1 MSLVLPFQILTATEE
16 RMKFVIAWLI
26 GIVALAV
33 LPIGFGD
40 SVFVNYAIGVV
51 VLSIAVGL
59 WAAFSRKAEPEQQ
72 R

>member
-1 MSLVLPFQILTATEE
+1 
-16 RMKFVIAWLI
+16 MKFVIAWLI

-51 VLSIAVGL
+51 VISIAVGV
-59 WAAFSRKAEPEQQ
+59 WVWFSRKGGPEQQ
-72 R
+72 G

>member
-1 MSLVLPFQILTATEE
+1 
-16 RMKFVIAWLI
+16 MKFVIAWLL

-51 VLSIAVGL
+51 VLTIAVGA
-59 WAAFSRKAEPEQQ
+59 WAGLSRKGEQQ
-72 R
+72 QPETR

>member
-1 MSLVLPFQILTATEE
+1 
-16 RMKFVIAWLI
+16 MKFVIAWLL

-51 VLSIAVGL
+51 VLTIAVGA
-59 WAAFSRKAEPEQQ
+59 WAGLSRKGKQEQPET